1 MRISRLPAMSLAFAI
16 SLVAMPAAAGPF
28 FAYSW
33 LTTERSFD
41 RCMQAAKDVV
51 ATKSYPHV
59 RATRFGVTGETGAE
73 TLYINCED
81 QRHVSMILMG
91 RERLAHGDID
101 AVAALMQQRLDANGE

>member
-1 MRISRLPAMSLAFAI
+1 MEMLRPLALLLALLPMSALP
-16 SLVAMPAAAGPF
+16 VVAGPS

-33 LTTERSFD
+33 LSTERPFD

-51 ATKSYPHV
+51 AAKNYPHV
-59 RATRFGVTGETGAE
+59 RTTRFGVTGETGTE

-81 QRHVSMILMG
+81 QRHVSMILMRRG
-91 RERLAHGDID
+91 RLEHGDID

>member
-1 MRISRLPAMSLAFAI
+1 MEMLRPLALSFALLPLLAA
-16 SLVAMPAAAGPF
+16 PAVAGPF

-41 RCMQAAKDVV
+41 RCMQAAKDAV
-51 ATKSYPHV
+51 ASKNYPHV
-59 RATRFGVTGETGAE
+59 RTTRFGVTGETSAE

-81 QRHVSMILMG
+81 QRHVSMILMSK
-91 RERLAHGDID
+91 ERLSHGDID